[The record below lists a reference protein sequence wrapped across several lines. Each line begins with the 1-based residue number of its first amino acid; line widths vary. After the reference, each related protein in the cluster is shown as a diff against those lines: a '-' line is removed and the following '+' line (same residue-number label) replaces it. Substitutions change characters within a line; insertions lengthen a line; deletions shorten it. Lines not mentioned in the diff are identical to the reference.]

1 MKKNLSFL
9 KYQTITLIF
18 GVEDK
23 SMLSI
28 QKVIVLLDE
37 FHLQEF
43 RKYLEESKAELP
55 LRLVDSAVQIGWE
68 EKDSDELCKAIYKK
82 ADTQAKKKFFQLAH
96 HTFKLTGYL
105 SRNYPTYLAHNVS
118 AIERFVNQGK
128 LREANKLAEI
138 LLDVA
143 EKIEDF
149 ATARAVL
156 QFFAQQ
162 VYIREKKT
170 EAIRY
175 LERNAEVIDAE
186 MALNDIYLYM
196 RRNLHFKDKSA
207 LGPSESD
214 KHIAHFVKYHNHW
227 SFAVRIMSRYAACYT
242 LHFFND
248 ERYYEKQQLDELN
261 TLSDELEKSP
271 YVIFSFSDD
280 VEMNI
285 DYLKLKSMMS
295 IMDPDTLQKEAA
307 VLLKKRETPRF
318 WRNYLNTAQIAFLSI
333 QGSALV
339 SRYGFGYRK
348 GWNESLPQDIKDQLN
363 FYRST
368 AEEIL
373 ANVNWD
379 EESLHVRYINSVVIY
394 CCFLLMGTREDIRK
408 VIDTIENML
417 FNYQQVAFHR
427 MYDQIFAALI
437 MAYFMLEDYIKVQ
450 ECYKR
455 YEKLTANSTKL
466 QENDITIKAYYYVA
480 QWLQSGRKQYKDKLE
495 ALIVRTEGVAN
506 LETTRYLLNDLKS
519 YYKI

>member
-1 MKKNLSFL
+1 
-9 KYQTITLIF
+9 
-18 GVEDK
+18 
-23 SMLSI
+23 MLSI

-55 LRLVDSAVQIGWE
+55 LRLVDAAVRIGWE
-68 EKDSDELCKAIYKK
+68 DKDSDELCKAIYKK
-82 ADTQAKKKFFQLAH
+82 ADVPSKKKFFQLAH

-118 AIERFVNQGK
+118 LIERYVNVGNLK
-128 LREANKLAEI
+128 DANNLAEI

-156 QFFAQQ
+156 KFFAQQ

-186 MALNDIYLYM
+186 RALNDIYLYM
-196 RRNLHFKDKSA
+196 RRNLHFKDKSS
-207 LGPSESD
+207 LGTTESE
-214 KHIAHFVKYHNHW
+214 KHCAFFNQYREHW

-242 LHFFND
+242 LHYFND
-248 ERYYEKQQLDELN
+248 ERYYEKEQLNELN
-261 TLSDELEKSP
+261 IISDELEKSP

-280 VEMNI
+280 IEMNV

-295 IMDPDTLQKEAA
+295 NFDADTLQKEAA

-333 QGSALV
+333 QGSVLV
-339 SRYGFGYRK
+339 SRYGYGYRK
-348 GWNESLPQDIKDQLN
+348 GWNESLPNELKDQLL
-363 FYRST
+363 FYRKT
-368 AEEIL
+368 AEDIL
-373 ANVNWD
+373 NNVNWD
-379 EESLHVRYINSVVIY
+379 EESLHVRYINSVIIY

-480 QWLQSGRKQYKDKLE
+480 QWIQSGRKQYKDKLE
-495 ALIVRTEGVAN
+495 ALIARTEGVPN
-506 LETTRYLLNDLKS
+506 LENTKYLLNDLKE